1 MIAMVKKSYSNQKLG
16 KLIKIILIKIRV
28 WNIFLKMNRKINK
41 LMSQFINSK
50 IIKAIS
56 ITLKFKNKEKL
67 ANNLMILKLLNKCN
81 NSSKI

>member
-1 MIAMVKKSYSNQKLG
+1 MVKKSYSNQKLG

-67 ANNLMILKLLNKCN
+67 ANNLMILK
-81 NSSKI
+81 